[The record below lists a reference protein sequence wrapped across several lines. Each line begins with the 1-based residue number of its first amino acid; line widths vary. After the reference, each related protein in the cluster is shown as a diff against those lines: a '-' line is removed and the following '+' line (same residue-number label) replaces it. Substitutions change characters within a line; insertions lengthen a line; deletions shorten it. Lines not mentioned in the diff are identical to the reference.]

1 MDIFKL
7 YRYFWD
13 FAFSNPELIKPNHCA
28 VYSFSIEHCN
38 RLGWK
43 AKFGFP
49 SSMAMEATGIKSYSV
64 YKKTFDDL
72 VEYGFFTVIQY
83 SKNQYS
89 SNIIALK
96 ENYKALDKALDKAL
110 TTHLIKH
117 DTKQSE
123 STVQS
128 IDSIIKPTNKKPINL
143 KPINNTDS
151 EKKEKIEIQKIE
163 GSEYG
168 DGELHFLIDEFAR
181 KNHNKYPNDMYHLF
195 LLYWTATVLNG
206 SGKGKELWKT
216 QTTFSLAG
224 RLAMWSSKSYNN
236 SNQKPQ
242 NNYGTAKDR
251 ERAELDK
258 RGAELNEM
266 FKQYYDK

>member
-13 FAFSNPELIKPNHCA
+13 FAFSNPELIRPNHCA

-43 AKFGFP
+43 EKFGFP

-110 TTHLIKH
+110 TTHSIKH
-117 DTKQSE
+117 LRGT
-123 STVQS
+123 
-128 IDSIIKPTNKKPINL
+128 DSIIKQINQET
-143 KPINNTDS
+143 INQETISSVPEKTDLTDFEKAVSPS
-151 EKKEKIEIQKIE
+151 EQKKEEIPPLGPPLFPKPPNILF
-163 GSEYG
+163 SEIW
-168 DGELHFLIDEFAR
+168 EL
-181 KNHNKYPNDMYHLF
+181 
-195 LLYWTATVLNG
+195 
-206 SGKGKELWKT
+206 
-216 QTTFSLAG
+216 
-224 RLAMWSSKSYNN
+224 
-236 SNQKPQ
+236 
-242 NNYGTAKDR
+242 
-251 ERAELDK
+251 
-258 RGAELNEM
+258 
-266 FKQYYDK
+266 YDKKIGSIKKLQKKWEALSDKQRELARTHIIAYVKSTPDKKYRANFETYLNQERWTNEILNPLNSLTHEQPPIRPKQFATTDGR